1 MECAKYGREDTIIGR
16 KMLKEEKRKI
26 LCPKC
31 RTGKR
36 KP

>member
-1 MECAKYGREDTIIGR
+1 MEYAKCEREDTIIGR
-16 KMLKEEKRKI
+16 KMSKEKKEKI
-26 LCPKC
+26 LCPEY